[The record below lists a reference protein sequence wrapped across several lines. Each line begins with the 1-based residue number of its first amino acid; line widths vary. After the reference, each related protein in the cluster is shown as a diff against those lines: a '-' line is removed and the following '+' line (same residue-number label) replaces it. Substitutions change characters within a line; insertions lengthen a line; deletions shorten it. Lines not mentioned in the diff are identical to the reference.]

1 MPNYALL
8 APKMPLFNGH
18 FALLRQ
24 VLMDQKGFVYII
36 AMYFYAFHLAF
47 SGI

>member
-24 VLMDQKGFVYII
+24 VLMGQKGFVYTIVVDI
-36 AMYFYAFHLAF
+36 YAFRSA
-47 SGI
+47 